1 MSIGDVKNTFARITK
16 DGRIDSKDIDELLK
30 SAGSIDKTE
39 EAEIKKSVD
48 SFGSKVDADAKAKL
62 REKLGEISYLRK
74 EAASINKSVKSSA
87 PKLAKEA
94 ADKLKVGVATKSYG
108 GSPVPEAV
116 KKYVN
121 EAIKKGATS
130 YDVREMKKDPVYDT
144 EHGDPELTLDGKFNP
159 YGQDQRAEDSMTFE
173 YTELTPAKFGADTN
187 TTQTWKEL
195 DGYNGSGQGASAKFK
210 TVTGKPAGNITA
222 LYDEATWSETKA
234 RGPGGQKYA
243 NNFAILAD
251 GSMHCVPASR
261 RSKADP
267 GRILTTASLARGKP
281 MLFNGHIEMRDGVV
295 TYIGMSGRLCK
306 LQAKGEAKFVDPVE
320 IIKAW
325 GFKTAPGLTVTKEG

>member
-1 MSIGDVKNTFARITK
+1 MSIGDVKNTFARITQ

-30 SAGSIDKTE
+30 SAGSIDKSE

-62 REKLGEISYLRK
+62 REKLGELSYLRK

-121 EAIKKGATS
+121 EAIKKGASS

-195 DGYNGSGQGASAKFK
+195 EGYNGSGQGASAKFK

-251 GSMHCVPASR
+251 GSMHCGPASR

-281 MLFNGHIEMRDGVV
+281 MLFNGHIEMRNGVV